1 MALKDKVGT
10 LAQEA
15 VSTSVSAVRHP
26 IGTASTAVGMV
37 KGVAGAYVNLVR
49 RTVGGVTSVIV
60 EQASAPRQEQTS
72 ERAEA
77 PTGSVGDDERESAK
91 DVMPA
96 EALKRAAEPVT
107 DAAETVVDRVT
118 DVAEPVVDKVTDA
131 AEPVVD
137 KVTDAAEPV
146 VDKVTE
152 AAEPVVDKVT
162 EAAEPV
168 VDRVAEV
175 TQPVVE
181 PVVEATPAPV
191 KKAAKQAAKK
201 ATPAPAKKA
210 AAKNAPAKKTA
221 AKKAAKEDPR
231 DKIPGPDLA
240 TFAPPAPEDLPEP
253 IVIEAEPAEPAE
265 PFHTEPK
272 AATRESARGGTG
284 DREENSGYVEEI
296 PTSDVDIETPVGTT
310 GAEVGTNPFTAES
323 DLQQPGTPPLLDPS
337 TIKAVKS
344 ETETLQKAADPDKG

>member
-1 MALKDKVGT
+1 
-10 LAQEA
+10 
-15 VSTSVSAVRHP
+15 
-26 IGTASTAVGMV
+26 
-37 KGVAGAYVNLVR
+37 
-49 RTVGGVTSVIV
+49 
-60 EQASAPRQEQTS
+60 
-72 ERAEA
+72 
-77 PTGSVGDDERESAK
+77 
-91 DVMPA
+91 
-96 EALKRAAEPVT
+96 VT
-107 DAAETVVDRVT
+107 D
-118 DVAEPVVDKVTDA
+118 
-131 AEPVVD
+131 
-137 KVTDAAEPV
+137 
-146 VDKVTE
+146 
-152 AAEPVVDKVT
+152 
-162 EAAEPV
+162 AAEPV

-175 TQPVVE
+175 AGPVVD

-201 ATPAPAKKA
+201 APAKKA
-210 AAKNAPAKKTA
+210 AAKKTA
-221 AKKAAKEDPR
+221 PSEDPR

-253 IVIEAEPAEPAE
+253 IVIEAEPTEPAE

-323 DLQQPGTPPLLDPS
+323 DLQQPGTPPLLDPA

-344 ETETLQKAADPDKG
+344 ETETLQNAADPDKG

>member
-1 MALKDKVGT
+1 
-10 LAQEA
+10 
-15 VSTSVSAVRHP
+15 
-26 IGTASTAVGMV
+26 
-37 KGVAGAYVNLVR
+37 
-49 RTVGGVTSVIV
+49 
-60 EQASAPRQEQTS
+60 
-72 ERAEA
+72 
-77 PTGSVGDDERESAK
+77 
-91 DVMPA
+91 
-96 EALKRAAEPVT
+96 
-107 DAAETVVDRVT
+107 
-118 DVAEPVVDKVTDA
+118 
-131 AEPVVD
+131 
-137 KVTDAAEPV
+137 
-146 VDKVTE
+146 
-152 AAEPVVDKVT
+152 
-162 EAAEPV
+162 V

-210 AAKNAPAKKTA
+210 AAKKAPAKKTA